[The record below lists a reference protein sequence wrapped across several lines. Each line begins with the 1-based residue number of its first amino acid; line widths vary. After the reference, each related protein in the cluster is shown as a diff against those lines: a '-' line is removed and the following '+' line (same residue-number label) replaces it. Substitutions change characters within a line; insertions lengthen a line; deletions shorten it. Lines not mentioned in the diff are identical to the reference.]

1 MSRIGCEQRCQVVAL
16 QNGKV
21 KCVELQA
28 PGMPPVKPETT
39 GHAAACCPSISE
51 KEPSEKD
58 IPSVPEKMAMQ
69 RRKRREINEGPEW
82 SQSGEDN
89 RKGAMVKTITP

>member
-1 MSRIGCEQRCQVVAL
+1 MSRIGCEESCQVVAL

-21 KCVELQA
+21 KCEVLQA

-39 GHAAACCPSISE
+39 DRAAACYPSISE

-58 IPSVPEKMAMQ
+58 VPSVPQKMAMQ
-69 RRKRREINEGPEW
+69 RRKRRKNNEGPECGG
-82 SQSGEDN
+82 QQERGYG
-89 RKGAMVKTITP
+89 KKP